1 MVKQDSGD
9 PSVCQMEL
17 SDYGGSTVYSRVP
30 HSTEY
35 MQISGTVY
43 VTNGR
48 IKITFLEEGNGCNLQ
63 IDCIAVQ

>member
-1 MVKQDSGD
+1 
-9 PSVCQMEL
+9 MEL
-17 SDYGGSTVYSRVP
+17 SDYGGSTVYSRIP